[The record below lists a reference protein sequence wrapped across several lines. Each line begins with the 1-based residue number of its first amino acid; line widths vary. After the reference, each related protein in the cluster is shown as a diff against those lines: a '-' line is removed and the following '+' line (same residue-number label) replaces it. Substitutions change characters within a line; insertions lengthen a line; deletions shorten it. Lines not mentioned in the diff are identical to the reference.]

1 MPKLQELKID
11 VTKSKT
17 EKLDCTEPIIDNFLT
32 LISENKCSQTKNAT
46 YANCY
51 LTDNEEQAI
60 VWIAKIACATGL
72 GLTREDLLNMI
83 DNYVN
88 DHRGDDMAVHVTMEM
103 VTHIIQKNEN
113 HLGSISASS
122 LDPKQAK
129 QANTTTCD
137 AFLAKLD
144 A

>member
-32 LISENKCSQTKNAT
+32 LISENKCSCTKNAT

-72 GLTREDLLNMI
+72 GLTREDLLKY
-83 DNYVN
+83 DSQLC
-88 DHRGDDMAVHVTMEM
+88 E
-103 VTHIIQKNEN
+103 
-113 HLGSISASS
+113 
-122 LDPKQAK
+122 
-129 QANTTTCD
+129 
-137 AFLAKLD
+137 
-144 A
+144 